1 MAFDPIDK
9 SHHNNFITKY
19 YTFKTNACSALY
31 SKKLGQVCMFE
42 KHSKEIKIYSSD
54 MKFREKHKVP
64 LRVEGFILDI
74 AISELNSAIGCTAS
88 DA

>member
-1 MAFDPIDK
+1 
-9 SHHNNFITKY
+9 
-19 YTFKTNACSALY
+19 
-31 SKKLGQVCMFE
+31 MFE
-42 KHSKEIKIYSSD
+42 KHSKELKIYSSD